1 MILSQGWVGEAESA
15 LDLSHSHLPLL
26 QGVDVDPE
34 SVALQLRIYI
44 DVAHPNSRTGS
55 ERIQKCR
62 RTCSTSPKTVS
73 HIVRDGHTCGHPG
86 YFHLNAH
93 HQNRS
98 SPPSVA
104 IGCH

>member
-44 DVAHPNSRTGS
+44 DVAHTQQQTGS

-62 RTCSTSPKTVS
+62 RTCSTSPKTVVS
-73 HIVRDGHTCGHPG
+73 YCERWP
-86 YFHLNAH
+86 HLWASRLLPPERPLPK
-93 HQNRS
+93 QGKSTPRS
-98 SPPSVA
+98 
-104 IGCH
+104 